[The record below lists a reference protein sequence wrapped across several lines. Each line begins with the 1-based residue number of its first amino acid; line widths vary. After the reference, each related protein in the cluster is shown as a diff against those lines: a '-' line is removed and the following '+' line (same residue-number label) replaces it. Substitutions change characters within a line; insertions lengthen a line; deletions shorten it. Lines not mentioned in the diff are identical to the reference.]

1 MISENLSFDDFHPK
15 KRLNEFKQF
24 WSSRG
29 QKKLFIFFY
38 KTEHFYE
45 YIIMCVYISLIIITA
60 AVRFHFEDRK
70 IMIQTL
76 TWMENSG
83 RQQQQTSLHN
93 LII

>member
-29 QKKLFIFFY
+29 QKKLFIFFT
-38 KTEHFYE
+38 KQNIFMST
-45 YIIMCVYISLIIITA
+45 YIIMCVYISLIVITA
-60 AVRFHFEDRK
+60 AVRYHFEDRK

-83 RQQQQTSLHN
+83 RQQQQTS
-93 LII
+93 

>member
-1 MISENLSFDDFHPK
+1 MATKIVQWLQFVNLVIK
-15 KRLNEFKQF
+15 
-24 WSSRG
+24 
-29 QKKLFIFFY
+29 IFSD
-38 KTEHFYE
+38 
-45 YIIMCVYISLIIITA
+45 ISLIIITA

-93 LII
+93 